1 LSVLSNLR
9 ALVLHTAA
17 VAVATVAA
25 SAAHGLH
32 GGEGDSEEAVCY
44 KPRGH
49 GLVGLPLERNTSALS
64 FTAGTIFHFRFR
76 PDQVLQGRLFKT
88 QFRTGQGNEIR
99 AVTFSVIFSWRGC
112 FCSPLKRAKE
122 TAEII
127 CGAIDLPFTIK
138 TELAEIDLGEWD
150 GRKKTEI
157 ASAYPEKLRERQEDL
172 LYFRHPCGESFAELE
187 ARVIPFL
194 VPLLQEKGKW
204 LVVSHAGVYRVLIH
218 ALFGVPFPMT
228 FGYDLGYGQI
238 RMFCR
243 TGDYLF
249 VKGFDELMVHLEELK

>member
-1 LSVLSNLR
+1 MAKTCKPETGKKLFRESDPR
-9 ALVLHTAA
+9 D
-17 VAVATVAA
+17 VATFPRPEEHCLVFVRHGEPAFPESDKYYLGKTDWLLSDKGKIQARCVADWA
-25 SAAHGLH
+25 KG
-32 GGEGDSEEAVCY
+32 
-44 KPRGH
+44 
-49 GLVGLPLERNTSALS
+49 
-64 FTAGTIFHFRFR
+64 
-76 PDQVLQGRLFKT
+76 
-88 QFRTGQGNEIR
+88 
-99 AVTFSVIFSWRGC
+99 FSWRGC